1 MKVTKIVRE
10 YIEESVGKKFQP
22 AIDAL
27 KEKYA
32 LGEAAET
39 ERAVMKRIKTA
50 AKALY
55 TEVMGPY
62 YTAENMET
70 LMNGWS
76 ICSPCSYRVRPIAER
91 EYDEESAALKRRRDD
106 TIKNILITL
115 ELGGT
120 KADLDR
126 MLTEVNVDD
135 GDVID

>member
-1 MKVTKIVRE
+1 VKVTKIVRE
-10 YIEESVGKKFQP
+10 YIEDSVSKKFQP

-27 KEKYA
+27 KDKYA

-39 ERAVMKRIKTA
+39 ERAVMERIKTA

-70 LMNGWS
+70 LMNGWG
-76 ICSPCSYRVRPIAER
+76 ICSPRSYRVRPIAEK
-91 EYDEESAALKRRRDD
+91 EYDEAKFALTKRRDD
-106 TIKNILITL
+106 AIKNVLITL

-135 GDVID
+135 

>member
-10 YIEESVGKKFQP
+10 YIEESVDKKFQP
-22 AIDAL
+22 AVDAL

-32 LGEAAET
+32 LGEVAET
-39 ERAVMKRIKTA
+39 EKAVMERINRA

-55 TEVMGPY
+55 TEGMRPY

-70 LMNGWS
+70 LMNDWC
-76 ICSPCSYRVRPIAER
+76 IYSPRSYSVRRIGAK
-91 EYDEESAALKRRRDD
+91 EYEEESDALKRRRDD

-126 MLTEVNVDD
+126 MLTEVNVND
-135 GDVID
+135 

>member
-10 YIEESVGKKFQP
+10 YIEDSVSKKFQP

-27 KEKYA
+27 KDKYA
-32 LGEAAET
+32 LGEAEQT
-39 ERAVMKRIKTA
+39 EEAVMTRIREA
-50 AKALY
+50 AKDLY
-55 TEVMGPY
+55 REVMAGY
-62 YTAENMET
+62 YTPEDMES
-70 LMNGWS
+70 LMDNWS
-76 ICSPCSYRVRPIAER
+76 VPRPHSYRVRFMLEKD
-91 EYDEESAALKRRRDD
+91 YDEAKFALTKRRDD

-135 GDVID
+135 